1 MRAEGCD
8 TAPRGVTEHRGHH
21 TALLWSG
28 AAVATIAVVAAVVLL
43 RPHVR
48 ETTSQRDLTVPSP
61 QTVLRSPNIK
71 TAYFLDM
78 TSRKT
83 GWMAWGSVHEQGE
96 PAVARTTD
104 QGRRWINVTPRTD
117 LVGSKLSL
125 TPIGARKAFLV
136 VIRPGKS
143 AIVYVTTDGGKTWMQ
158 GKRVP
163 VLYGDGGAYLAT
175 RGRDVWL
182 EVGGGAHN
190 EAAQLFT
197 SRDGGMTWRL
207 VAKHAPNGSGT
218 LPGFGWLVFTSAQDG
233 FTCSNFGNAGIF
245 RTGNGG
251 TAWTPVSPGHF
262 KQVDLPKFTQED
274 GLAAVY
280 LNSSLFPFPE
290 FLRTTNGGQTW
301 SIVAVPNLTPQS
313 SMVGNADVLTAE
325 TALFVDIAGDIH
337 RTTNGGLSWQT
348 ISSGASSKSLLQH
361 NVIVYLSFS
370 SQRVGWAVM
379 VARSV
384 RLQGPQTLYLTTD
397 GGRSWTEV
405 AK

>member
-1 MRAEGCD
+1 MTTVILTKPPARQ
-8 TAPRGVTEHRGHH
+8 TA
-21 TALLWSG
+21 
-28 AAVATIAVVAAVVLL
+28 
-43 RPHVR
+43 
-48 ETTSQRDLTVPSP
+48 SQPILTVPSV
-61 QTVLRSPNIK
+61 QTLIPSPNIK
-71 TAYFLDM
+71 TAYFPDM

-83 GWMAWGSVHEQGE
+83 GWMAWGSVHKQGE

-117 LVGSKLSL
+117 LVGAKLSL
-125 TPIGARKAFLV
+125 EPVGARRAFLV

-175 RGRDVWL
+175 RGKDVWL
-182 EVGGGAHN
+182 EVGGAAHY

-207 VAKHAPNGSGT
+207 VAKRAPNGSGT
-218 LPGFGWLVFTSAQDG
+218 LPGFGWLVFTTAQDG

-245 RTGNGG
+245 RTDDGG
-251 TAWTPVSPGHF
+251 TTWTPVSPGHF
-262 KQVDLPKFTQED
+262 LQVDLPKFTRED

-280 LNSSLFPFPE
+280 LISSPSFFAE
-290 FLRTTNGGQTW
+290 FLRTTNGGQSW
-301 SIVAVPNLTPQS
+301 SVVVGPNAPEA
-313 SMVGNADVLTAE
+313 SMEANVDVLNADTAMY
-325 TALFVDIAGDIH
+325 VDVAGDIH

-348 ISSGASSKSLLQH
+348 IPLGASSKALVQR
-361 NVIVYLSFS
+361 NVIISLSFS

-379 VARSV
+379 LAKSV
-384 RLQGPQTLYLTTD
+384 RLEGTQTLYLTTD
-397 GGRSWTEV
+397 GGRSWTAV